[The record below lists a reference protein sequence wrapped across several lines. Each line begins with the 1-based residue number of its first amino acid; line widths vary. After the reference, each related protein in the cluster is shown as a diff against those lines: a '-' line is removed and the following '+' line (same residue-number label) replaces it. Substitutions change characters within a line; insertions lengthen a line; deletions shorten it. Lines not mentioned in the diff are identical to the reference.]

1 MLREATRPKFL
12 RSVRPRLM
20 VAQVQVELGV
30 RKRRA
35 WQALGEA
42 RAVPR
47 YTPPVRAD
55 EAPQAGR
62 TIELV
67 LGHHL
72 SFCLSDTPSAAIRR
86 IAAGDSLR

>member
-1 MLREATRPKFL
+1 
-12 RSVRPRLM
+12 M

-67 LGHHL
+67 LRYHL